1 MFRLSNFLRHAT
13 TKDVVIN
20 TGGNYFNF
28 LFAGIY
34 TLLFVRV
41 FTPIEFG
48 VLSVLLVLSYLL
60 ANVLS
65 FGMPAAIYAHIPELL
80 PDKKK
85 AIEFA
90 KTNFLLLTCLSF
102 SSLIVLYLFVDVI
115 DKNILKLG
123 APKHLYALAF
133 LGSAF
138 YIWQNYV
145 RDILNAAQKFLHI
158 NIAINVSNI
167 LKVIVLVVLFGLG
180 KLTIGATLFV
190 LGILGPSIVF
200 LMVLFERKWIITSL
214 VTTRID
220 SRNIKVGYTLTYF
233 IATQLF
239 SLATRVD
246 LFMVSYFLSSI
257 EVGYYSLSQRIILAV
272 VTSADSITQVLSPQ
286 FAIAKTKKEVI
297 ALFKRSFSYMLLP
310 AGMVIVGIFLPE
322 FIYDLVFTHN
332 FSASTPITKLLSFA
346 YIPFGF
352 IAAALLFFLYTIK
365 KPVHLLVVNALLLV
379 IFFIGNYVLI
389 PIYGLFTPPL
399 VALTAFVVVSLY
411 IAVFISLELKKL

>member
-65 FGMPAAIYAHIPELL
+65 FGMHAAIYAHIPELL

-102 SSLIVLYLFVDVI
+102 SSLIVLYLFVDII
-115 DKNILKLG
+115 DTNILKLG

-145 RDILNAAQKFLHI
+145 SD
-158 NIAINVSNI
+158 I

-297 ALFKRSFSYMLLP
+297 ALFKRSFTYMLLP
-310 AGMVIVGIFLPE
+310 AGMFIVGIFLPE
-322 FIYDLVFTHN
+322 FIYDLVFTPN